1 MNKTKV
7 INHRGIIRRSFSSMA
22 AATFLAALIAL
33 CSGRTA
39 QATIYTLTIPD
50 TVPWTDTGINIAAG
64 YQLQI
69 TATGTAIF
77 GFSPGQSCGP
87 NGTTGVFYPGSVVP
101 VDRRCS
107 QIRTAA
113 GACAVVGVTHIP
125 EGRQVHATIFV
136 EN

>member
-77 GFSPGQSCGP
+77 GFSAGQSCGP

-101 VDRRCS
+101 GAVSCS
-107 QIRTAA
+107 LIGKTGGTTA
-113 GACAVVGVTHIP
+113 VGDGTLVP
-125 EGRQVHATIFV
+125 EGT
-136 EN
+136 